1 MTMQPNF
8 QTMGKKELRS
18 YLLAHRD
25 DDSAFYAYAD
35 RVYDSVATVEAAVFE
50 WLKRQNPHQDI
61 TKVPDKRLRFK
72 ITDKDE
78 KVKSIKVHIMNSSI
92 ANHKTLLEMKIKDI
106 PSDSK
111 KDKIDFLVVFVSENC
126 KTALNLERELTE
138 LQSNSVT
145 KSSRVVGYVDSEG
158 KFKAIENLNG
168 I

>member
-1 MTMQPNF
+1 MQPNF
-8 QTMGKKELRS
+8 QIMSKKELRS

-35 RVYDSVATVEAAVFE
+35 RVYDSVAIVEVAVFE

-78 KVKSIKVHIMNSSI
+78 KVKRIKVHIINSSI
-92 ANHKTLLEMKIKDI
+92 AKYKTLLEIKIKDI
-106 PSDSK
+106 ASDSK
-111 KDKIDFLVVFVSENC
+111 KDEVDCFVVFVSENC
-126 KTALNLERELTE
+126 KTALNLERYITE

-145 KSSRVVGYVDSEG
+145 KSARVVGYVDSDG
-158 KFKAIENLNG
+158 KFKTI
-168 I
+168 

>member
-8 QTMGKKELRS
+8 QTMSKNELRS

-35 RVYDSVATVEAAVFE
+35 RVYESVATVEAAVFE
-50 WLKRQNPHQDI
+50 WLKRQNPHQEI
-61 TKVPDKRLRFK
+61 TKAPDKRLRFL
-72 ITDKDE
+72 ITDKD
-78 KVKSIKVHIMNSSI
+78 KKFKRINVHIMNSSI
-92 ANHKTLLEMKIKDI
+92 ANHKTLLEMKIKD
-106 PSDSK
+106 SAMDSQ
-111 KDKIDFLVVFVSENC
+111 KDKVDLFLVFVSETYQNG
-126 KTALNLERELTE
+126 LNLERELTE

>member
-8 QTMGKKELRS
+8 QTMSKKELRS

-50 WLKRQNPHQDI
+50 WLKRQNTHQDI

-72 ITDKDE
+72 MTDEYE
-78 KVKSIKVHIMNSSI
+78 KIKRIKVHIMTSSI
-92 ANHKTLLEMKIKDI
+92 ANHKTLLEMNIKDI
-106 PSDSK
+106 AMDSK
-111 KDKIDFLVVFVSENC
+111 KDEVDLFLVFVSENYQN
-126 KTALNLERELTE
+126 ALNLERELTE
-138 LQSNSVT
+138 VYSNSIT
-145 KSSRVVGYVDSEG
+145 KSSRVVGYVDSDG
-158 KFKAIENLNG
+158 KFKAIENLDC

>member
-8 QTMGKKELRS
+8 RTMSKKELRS

-25 DDSAFYAYAD
+25 DDKAFYAYAD

-61 TKVPDKRLRFK
+61 TKVPDKRLRFI

-92 ANHKTLLEMKIKDI
+92 ANYKTLLEIKIKDI
-106 PSDSK
+106 ASDSK
-111 KDKIDFLVVFVSENC
+111 KDEVDFFVVFVGENC
-126 KTALNLERELTE
+126 KTALNLERDLTE

-145 KSSRVVGYVDSEG
+145 KSSRVVGYVDSDG
-158 KFKAIENLNG
+158 KFKTI
-168 I
+168 